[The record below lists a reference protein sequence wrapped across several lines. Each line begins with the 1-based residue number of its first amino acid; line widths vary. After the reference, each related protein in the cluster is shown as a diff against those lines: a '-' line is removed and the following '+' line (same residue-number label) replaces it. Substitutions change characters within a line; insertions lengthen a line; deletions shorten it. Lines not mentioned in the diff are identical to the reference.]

1 MRGDYADGQNSHQLV
16 RKRAFGWRPK
26 GQRIFVR
33 SFSKRPTA
41 TSLVT
46 PSSLPREKTGLPL
59 ETISR
64 IFVLSSRLPPCGNPG
79 VGPSMT
85 TTGSIVTSRD

>member
-1 MRGDYADGQNSHQLV
+1 MRADHADGQNSQQLV

-41 TSLVT
+41 TSLVST
-46 PSSLPREKTGLPL
+46 QFSGTRKTGLPL

-64 IFVLSSRLPPCGNPG
+64 SLFSRLLPCGRHYRPI
-79 VGPSMT
+79 SAHF
-85 TTGSIVTSRD
+85 SRLC